1 MQENKENN
9 FLSYL
14 IKETKRDE
22 TKALFGRHLAELFVL
37 LIWLMCY
44 SLILYNV
51 GFSWRIAVKLSL
63 ILSVLT
69 DFLFIIAMFLED
81 IKERIEENNELLKRN
96 FDKTK
101 Y

>member
-1 MQENKENN
+1 MQENKENS

-14 IKETKRDE
+14 IKEVKRDK
-22 TKALFGRHLAELFVL
+22 TKALFGRHLAELLVL

-44 SLILYNV
+44 SLILHNV

-81 IKERIEENNELLKRN
+81 IKERIEENNELLK
-96 FDKTK
+96 KK
-101 Y
+101 L

>member
-1 MQENKENN
+1 MQENKENS

-14 IKETKRDE
+14 IKEAKRDE
-22 TKALFGRHLAELFVL
+22 TKAVFGRHLAELLVL

-44 SLILYNV
+44 SLILHDV

-69 DFLFIIAMFLED
+69 DFLFIITMFLED
-81 IKERIEENNELLKRN
+81 IKERIEENNELLK
-96 FDKTK
+96 KK
-101 Y
+101 L